1 MHSNIKGVGS
11 KNTHSCIT
19 TNSTETDIINTS
31 IFSGQMETMKLAG
44 RKWADDSEVLN
55 CNTCAKAFSVTVR
68 RHHCRNCGQ
77 IFCHDC
83 SSKQA
88 PLEANKK
95 SVRVCDS
102 CYNELTAKL

>member
-1 MHSNIKGVGS
+1 
-11 KNTHSCIT
+11 
-19 TNSTETDIINTS
+19 
-31 IFSGQMETMKLAG
+31 METMKLAG

-55 CNTCAKAFSVTVR
+55 CLSCNRGFSMTIR

-77 IFCHDC
+77 IFCNDC

-95 SVRVCDS
+95 PVRVCDG
-102 CYNELTAKL
+102 CYNELSGKL

>member
-1 MHSNIKGVGS
+1 
-11 KNTHSCIT
+11 
-19 TNSTETDIINTS
+19 
-31 IFSGQMETMKLAG
+31 METMKLAG

-55 CNTCAKAFSVTVR
+55 CNSCAKGFSVTVR